1 MGRPEPRE
9 QGGDEDPFTVFR
21 PEAFEPDL
29 QSMTRIVLRPI
40 GSPMPL
46 GLFTP
51 AIEG

>member
-21 PEAFEPDL
+21 PEVFEPDL
-29 QSMTRIVLRPI
+29 RSMTRICVRPI
-40 GSPMPL
+40 GSPMLL
-46 GLFTP
+46 GPFTA